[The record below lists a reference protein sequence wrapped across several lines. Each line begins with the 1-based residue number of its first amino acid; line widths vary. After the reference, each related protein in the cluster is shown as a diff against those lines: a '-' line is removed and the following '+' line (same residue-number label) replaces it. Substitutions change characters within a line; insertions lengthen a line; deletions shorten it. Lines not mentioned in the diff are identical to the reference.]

1 MVDVKK
7 QILFALL
14 IIAAIVAFRLHTP
27 PDVPLPKSA
36 RVQGGTV
43 TIPVTSHV
51 NPQAVQYAGLAR
63 QSGSHYAVVLKSGN
77 VIREFPAGSVITRNK
92 DGVDYKASGQIHL
105 SGRPYQAQQLH
116 VDADGRKG
124 YIVFKQIPS

>member
-1 MVDVKK
+1 MKK

-36 RVQGGTV
+36 QVHGSTV

-51 NPQAVQYAGLAR
+51 NPKANQYAGLAR
-63 QSGSHYAVVLKSGN
+63 QSGHRYAVVIKSGN
-77 VIREFPAGSVITRNK
+77 VMKEFQAGSVITKGR

-116 VDADGRKG
+116 VDADGRQG
-124 YIVFKQIPS
+124 YIVFKQISS